1 MQVKD
6 KQYFLNVFNKI
17 SESVKTV
24 NDKIIAHQQSNA
36 TIEGLLATVA
46 LEQLAMQHQILI
58 LLATM
63 AFEPTGTE
71 TLPEAPK
78 KIMGFMGK

>member
-1 MQVKD
+1 MQIKD
-6 KQYFLNVFNKI
+6 KKYFVNVFNKI

-24 NDKIIAHQQSNA
+24 NDKIIANQQKQA
-36 TIEGLLATVA
+36 TMESLLATVA
-46 LEQLAMQHQILI
+46 LEQLSMQQEILI
-58 LLATM
+58 ILATI